1 MMATD
6 AQAQALHAVTY
17 RYLAMAKQYESV
29 AKQLSDCESYLGQ
42 LINSG
47 RQFNREVFQK
57 IISESNT
64 RIEPIELLSKP
75 IKTFIEKLISNCVL
89 HLGTERKATLLEDRI
104 SMIQKVSNR
113 ESQNTT
119 SSSDMVSELPNNRYS
134 GERIDYDDG
143 FYIGEVSNGVR
154 HGHGKF
160 YHKNGNY
167 CEGTFVRDKFDGFG
181 EFFWKNGNMY
191 KGQFK
196 NNKLEGKGVVYFAN
210 GDMYEGE
217 FADDD
222 KHGQGIFYY
231 KDDTR
236 FNGHFVRGKK
246 HGLGV
251 RFYPNDERYEGNYV
265 DDKRDGRG
273 IYYFK
278 DGTQEMRVYERG
290 HLKHSERIYE

>member
-1 MMATD
+1 MMIAD

-17 RYLAMAKQYESV
+17 RYVSMAKQYESV

-42 LINSG
+42 LITSG
-47 RQFNREVFQK
+47 RQFNRDVFKK
-57 IISESNT
+57 IIDECSSK
-64 RIEPIELLSKP
+64 IEPIEVLSKS
-75 IKTFIEKLISNCVL
+75 IKTFIERLISQCVISM
-89 HLGTERKATLLEDRI
+89 GSERKAVLLEDRI
-104 SMIQKVSNR
+104 GMIQKASNR

-119 SSSDMVSELPNNRYS
+119 SSSDIVSELPNHFNK
-134 GERIDYDDG
+134 ERIDYDDG
-143 FYIGEVSNGVR
+143 FYMGEVFNGVR

-160 YHKNGNY
+160 FHKNGNY
-167 CEGTFVRDKFDGFG
+167 CEGTFVRDKFDGLG

-196 NNKLEGKGVVYFAN
+196 NNKLEGKGVVYFSN

-236 FNGHFVRGKK
+236 FNGYFVRGKK

-273 IYYFK
+273 TYYNK
-278 DGTQEMRVYERG
+278 DGSRELRIYERG
-290 HLKHSERIYE
+290 HLKHSERIQD